1 MGPMQQECF
10 MSLPDLILL
19 RLDGTELPLSTLQG
33 QVVLVVNVA
42 SRCGFTP
49 QYTGLRRFIA
59 NWAHA
64 GW

>member
-1 MGPMQQECF
+1 
-10 MSLPDLILL
+10 MSLPDLILQ

-49 QYTGLRRFIA
+49 SPAISSAIRSRGMQRR
-59 NWAHA
+59 
-64 GW
+64 

>member
-10 MSLPDLILL
+10 MSLPDLILQ

-49 QYTGLRRFIA
+49 STPDWRRFIA